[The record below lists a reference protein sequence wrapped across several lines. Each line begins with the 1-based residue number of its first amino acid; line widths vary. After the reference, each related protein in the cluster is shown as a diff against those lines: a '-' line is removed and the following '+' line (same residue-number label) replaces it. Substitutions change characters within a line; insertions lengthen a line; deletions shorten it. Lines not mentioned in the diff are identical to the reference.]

1 MATLYISRGRER
13 AHIHVHEKEE
23 HVRAELAAAHTKK
36 PAEQPSCN
44 GKNRWRH
51 RKIYPYLGCIFS
63 KGGEKTEKNSFL
75 TPQKIHG
82 LPDLFPGN
90 SHFYASRRTETSQ
103 ELPILCHPKDI
114 NFPDMTIFMPIGRR
128 KKINLTTFF
137 FAPLGN
143 PDRNSFPERQEIRK
157 KFPEKL
163 ETELHIHNLNRDF
176 SMQHNLN
183 HLDNLKPQAHSFP
196 RLPIVF
202 MFFYRETYVFPVGNL
217 RFTAGNVRL
226 PYRKHG
232 KHKGSGRLSYRH
244 Y

>member
-1 MATLYISRGRER
+1 VY

-23 HVRAELAAAHTKK
+23 HVRAKELAAAHTKK

-103 ELPILCHPKDI
+103 ELPILCHPKDK
-114 NFPDMTIFMPIGRR
+114 NFPHANRKTKKNKSDNLFLRPAGKSRPEFLSR
-128 KKINLTTFF
+128 KAENPKKI
-137 FAPLGN
+137 
-143 PDRNSFPERQEIRK
+143 S
-157 KFPEKL
+157 
-163 ETELHIHNLNRDF
+163 
-176 SMQHNLN
+176 
-183 HLDNLKPQAHSFP
+183 
-196 RLPIVF
+196 
-202 MFFYRETYVFPVGNL
+202 
-217 RFTAGNVRL
+217 
-226 PYRKHG
+226 
-232 KHKGSGRLSYRH
+232 
-244 Y
+244 

>member
-1 MATLYISRGRER
+1 MPTLCISRGRER

-51 RKIYPYLGCIFS
+51 RRIYPYLGCIFS

-75 TPQKIHG
+75 TPPKNPWSSGSVSREQSF
-82 LPDLFPGN
+82 LCQPENRNFPGTAN
-90 SHFYASRRTETSQ
+90 FMSSKGQEFPGYDHFHANRKTKKNKSDNLFLRPAEKSQPEFLSR
-103 ELPILCHPKDI
+103 K
-114 NFPDMTIFMPIGRR
+114 
-128 KKINLTTFF
+128 
-137 FAPLGN
+137 AGN
-143 PDRNSFPERQEIRK
+143 PKISPK
-157 KFPEKL
+157 KL

-183 HLDNLKPQAHSFP
+183 QPDNLKPQAHSFP

-217 RFTAGNVRL
+217 RFTAGKRTAPL
-226 PYRKHG
+226 PETWKT
-232 KHKGSGRLSYRH
+232 
-244 Y
+244 